1 MMKIKSK
8 DIVKVLCGKDRGK
21 TGKVLQV
28 LPKLQRA
35 SVEGLNLLIK
45 NIKSRKRGEKGQKIN
60 FPSPIH
66 LSNLALICSKCGQAT
81 RVGFKILEDRKKVRV
96 CKKCKETIA

>member
-66 LSNLALICSKCGQAT
+66 LSNLALMCSKCGQAT
-81 RVGFKILEDRKKVRV
+81 RVGFKILEDRKKARV
-96 CKKCKETIA
+96 CKKCKETIE